1 MKYIIPLAVM
11 AATGTG
17 MALPNIS
24 GINEQVADFACALL
38 FCVAGFFLV
47 KNIAQY
53 FSTKKVSR

>member
-1 MKYIIPLAVM
+1 M

-38 FCVAGFFLV
+38 FCVAGFFFG
-47 KNIAQY
+47 KNVAQY
-53 FSTKKVSR
+53 FSLKKVSK